1 MKKCITLD
9 KSMIRL
15 DEEFVV
21 YFGDESLKGLANE
34 VATLW
39 SITMNASTEDNPY
52 IADDGINAII
62 SMVRRI
68 KGLRIITIEDAK
80 DICRLEEWRRQREPS
95 SFFEA
100 PSLRSI

>member
-1 MKKCITLD
+1 MKNVTLN

-21 YFGDESLKGLANE
+21 YFRDESLEGLANE
-34 VATLW
+34 IATLW
-39 SITMNASTEDNPY
+39 GITMNASTEDDPY

-68 KGLRIITIEDAK
+68 KGLRIITIEDAE
-80 DICRLEEWRRQREPS
+80 DICRLKEWRRQMDG
-95 SFFEA
+95 A
-100 PSLRSI
+100 I